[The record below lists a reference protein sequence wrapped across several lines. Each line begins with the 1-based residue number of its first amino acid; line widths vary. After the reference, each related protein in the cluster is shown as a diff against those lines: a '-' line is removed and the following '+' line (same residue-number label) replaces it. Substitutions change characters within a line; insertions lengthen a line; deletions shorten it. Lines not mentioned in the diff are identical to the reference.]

1 MPTWK
6 GLKSPSNQHF
16 EYFLLTTLIVLPN
29 DRLLKQMYSLTVYH
43 LVLFLSKNYVLFDD
57 EMGYYFVLRPDRWSL
72 LRY

>member
-1 MPTWK
+1 MPTWE

-29 DRLLKQMYSLTVYH
+29 DRLLKHIYSLTVYH
-43 LVLFLSKNYVLFDD
+43 FLLFLSKNYVLFDD
-57 EMGYYFVLRPDRWSL
+57 EMGYYFVLRLDRWSL

>member
-1 MPTWK
+1 MPTLE

-29 DRLLKQMYSLTVYH
+29 DRLLKHMNLFTVYH
-43 LVLFLSKNYVLFDD
+43 YVLFLSKNYVLFDA

>member
-6 GLKSPSNQHF
+6 SLKSPSNQHF
-16 EYFLLTTLIVLPN
+16 ECFLLITLIVLID
-29 DRLLKQMYSLTVYH
+29 DRLLKHMNLLTVYH
-43 LVLFLSKNYVLFDD
+43 YVLFLSKYYVLFDA